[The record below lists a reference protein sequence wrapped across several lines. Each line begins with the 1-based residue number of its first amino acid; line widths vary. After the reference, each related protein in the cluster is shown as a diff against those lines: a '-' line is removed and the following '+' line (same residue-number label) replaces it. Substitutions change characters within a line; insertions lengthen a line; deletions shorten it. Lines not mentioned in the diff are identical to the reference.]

1 MLIASLT
8 SFGYRLVFLL
18 HMVTVIIAFAP
29 AFVWPMLN
37 RQRRVE
43 GKTVAQDV
51 TDLQSSPLSATAP
64 VESAAS
70 GVLSPIMHGGA
81 LVLTGLFGIA
91 LIGLSSKFF
100 AFDQTW
106 VSIAF
111 VLWFLMLGVFFAG
124 LVPAQRA
131 LRQGKAAA
139 EQRVAM
145 FYGGMHLLLL
155 LQIVDMIW
163 KPGL

>member
-1 MLIASLT
+1 MIFGSAN

-18 HMVTVIIAFAP
+18 HMVTIIVAFAP

-43 GKTVAQDV
+43 GQSAAQDV
-51 TDLQSSPLSATAP
+51 SDLQSTPLSATAP
-64 VESAAS
+64 VESAAT
-70 GVLSPIMHGGA
+70 GVLSPLGHGGA

-91 LIGLSSKFF
+91 LIGLSSKVY

-111 VLWFLMLGVFFAG
+111 VLWFIMLGIFFAG

-131 LRQGKAAA
+131 LRAGKAAA
-139 EQRVAM
+139 EQRLAM

-155 LQIVDMIW
+155 LQIIDMIW